1 MPRLNRGARQRQAAE
16 TGKAIGTNGLQVG
29 RNSQGYQNL
38 GRRLCGV
45 RTSGYHDF
53 PSRAEPASAYT
64 GSESRSKTISDRL
77 VEIGLKA
84 EGK

>member
-1 MPRLNRGARQRQAAE
+1 MTTSAARQGQAAE

-38 GRRLCGV
+38 GRRLYV
-45 RTSGYHDF
+45 RTSGYHHF
-53 PSRAEPASAYT
+53 PGRAQRASAYT
-64 GSESRSKTISDRL
+64 GSESRCKTISDRL

-84 EGK
+84 KGK